1 MALRKIIL
9 TEGET
14 YHIFN
19 KTNYD
24 LPLFKNKH
32 EYSIFLEATHYY
44 LQDEP
49 PIKFSKYKK
58 SKSKY
63 NLDFS
68 QKLVSVICFCLMPN
82 HFHFILKQELKRG
95 IEKFM
100 RRLCNSYAHYFN
112 TKYETA
118 GSLFHGSFKS
128 IRIKND
134 EQLLHLSRYIHL
146 NPVTSYLVENPENY
160 SFSSYLSYL
169 GKKKLDFLDASL
181 ILNQF
186 KSPKD
191 YEAFVLARKDYQR
204 GLEKIKH
211 LILE

>member
-1 MALRKIIL
+1 MTLRKVVL

-19 KTNYD
+19 KTCHN

-32 EYSIFLEATHYY
+32 EFSVFLEAAHYY
-44 LQDEP
+44 LQPEP
-49 PIKFSKYKK
+49 PIKFSKYRK

-63 NLDFS
+63 DVNFS
-68 QKLVSVICFCLMPN
+68 RKLVTVVCFCLMPN
-82 HFHFILKQELKRG
+82 HFHFILRQELEKG

-100 RRLCNSYAHYFN
+100 TKLCSSYAHYFN
-112 TKYETA
+112 TKHETA

-128 IRIKND
+128 IRVEND

-146 NPVTSYLVENPENY
+146 NPVTAYLVENPEDY
-160 SFSSYLSYL
+160 LFSSYLNYL
-169 GKKKLDFLDASL
+169 GKKKLDFLNPSL
-181 ILNQF
+181 VLNQF

-191 YEAFVLARKDYQR
+191 YKKFVLARKDYQR
-204 GLEKIKH
+204 ELEKIKH
-211 LILE
+211 LTLE